1 MPIGNSIP
9 RSLVD
14 ALNLRE
20 EKISSNT
27 KTPDT
32 LSFTHARSSFAVV
45 RSLVKVDDSFELS
58 KKAAL
63 TAGIGLTSRSGID
76 READKNL
83 DNSESAYYQ
92 TGVFGFRPMPG
103 ITNINSQVIGGHGA
117 IRKTT
122 VGFKANSVDDLD
134 LLNRV
139 YMHFGATVLVE
150 FGHTTYVSKD
160 GTVKQMG
167 LGDIMNEK
175 ELYIEGIGLN
185 TIRKRIAEITDEKNY
200 SYEGIVGYVS
210 NFNFSFNV
218 DGTYDCSI
226 QITSH
231 NGVTDSLSIPNVI
244 NNASGFK
251 IASKEGQPEGD
262 VPKGLNN
269 LVDLICT
276 SIERYNGTQGKVEL
290 KTLFDDSNVNLSNIN
305 GNWVTSYNGNKK
317 NYAYVSLLQVQ
328 GAVTE
333 AQAAQ
338 GLDIVENQFVAFL
351 PLRFW
356 LALFNQYAMPRV
368 KDKNGQL
375 VRWSM
380 KSNNWRGF
388 KFMYSHN
395 PGMVQLPRKASGV
408 TEGFNVSTKKHPNFN
423 DPRRGEDLINVNEKG
438 NRGILDINVST
449 ALIKKV
455 NSNFISNNP
464 KKADEIGMT
473 DWVDLL
479 LDEIQKYMGNIN
491 SFEIAT
497 SPRPNGDNF
506 EELEIYDKSGRGQ
519 KNAEVLNFS
528 GLSTTVTSLSINSDI
543 SNNIQV
549 AAMLGGAG
557 KKGSGGKTQAG
568 IEYYNTLGKDA
579 YDALIGTAFVNKV
592 KQTKEIKE
600 EEDTDEESLKGK
612 ADIKTIIQELYDA
625 WNAGEGN
632 EFEKILDSSQKY
644 AQSLI
649 GGKALGRFQIVP
661 VSVDFELMGMGGWK
675 NLECFSI
682 PEHLLPTRFGNSK
695 FIIFGVEHS
704 LDSSDSMWK
713 TSITGKLKP
722 N

>member
-9 RSLVD
+9 RTLVD
-14 ALNLRE
+14 ALKLRE
-20 EKISSNT
+20 EKISSDV

-45 RSLVKVDDSFELS
+45 RSLVKVDNTFELS

-83 DNSESAYYQ
+83 DNSEAAYYQ
-92 TGVFGFRPMPG
+92 TEVFGFRPMPG

-122 VGFKANSVDDLD
+122 VGFKANSVEDLD

-175 ELYIEGIGLN
+175 ELYVEGIGLN
-185 TIRKRIAEITDEKNY
+185 TIRKKIADITDEKNY

-210 NFNFSFNV
+210 NFSFNFNI
-218 DGTYDCSI
+218 DGSYDCTI

-231 NGVTDSLSIPNVI
+231 NGVTDSLSIPNV
-244 NNASGFK
+244 NNNVSNFK
-251 IASKEGQPEGD
+251 IAKKEGEPEGD
-262 VPKGLNN
+262 VTKGLNN
-269 LVDLICT
+269 IVDLICT
-276 SIERYNGTQGKVEL
+276 GIERYNGTQGKINL
-290 KTLFDDSNVNLSNIN
+290 RTLFDSPNVNLSNIA
-305 GNWVTSYNGNKK
+305 GKWVS
-317 NYAYVSLLQVQ
+317 NYDAHVSLLQVQ
-328 GAVTE
+328 GAITE

-338 GLDIVENQFVAFL
+338 GLDKVENQFVAFL
-351 PLRFW
+351 PLKFW
-356 LALFNQYAMPRV
+356 LALFNVYAMPRT
-368 KDKNGQL
+368 KDSTL

-380 KSNNWRGF
+380 NSNSWRGY

-395 PGMVQLPRKASGV
+395 PGMVQLSRKASGE
-408 TEGFNVSTKKHPNFN
+408 TKGFNVSTKENPNFPG
-423 DPRRGEDLINVNEKG
+423 DPRRGQDLINVNEKG
-438 NRGILDINVST
+438 NRNILDINVST
-449 ALIKKV
+449 ALIKRV
-455 NSNFISNNP
+455 NSNFIANNP

-497 SPRPNGDNF
+497 SPRPNGDYF
-506 EELEIYDKSGRGQ
+506 DELEIYDKSGIGQ
-519 KNAEVLNFS
+519 KNAEVLNLS
-528 GLSTTVTSLSINSDI
+528 GLSTTVTNVSINSDI

-579 YDALIGTAFVNKV
+579 HDALIGSAYLNEVEL
-592 KQTKEIKE
+592 TKEINDEK
-600 EEDTDEESLKGK
+600 DTEAESLQGN

-649 GGKALGRFQIVP
+649 GGKSLGRYIPIP
-661 VSVDFELMGMGGWK
+661 VSIDFELMGMGGWK

-682 PEHLLPTRFGNSK
+682 PEHLLPTRFGNTK

>member
-9 RSLVD
+9 KTLVE

-20 EKISSNT
+20 QKLSSDA
-27 KTPDT
+27 KTADT
-32 LSFTHARSSFAVV
+32 LSFTHGRSSFAVV

-76 READKNL
+76 REPDKNL
-83 DNSESAYYQ
+83 DNSEAAYYQ
-92 TGVFGFRPMPG
+92 TEVYGFRPMPG

-122 VGFKANSVDDLD
+122 IGFHANSVDDLD

-150 FGHTTYVSKD
+150 FGHSTYVTKD
-160 GTVKQMG
+160 GSVKQMG
-167 LGDIMNEK
+167 LGDLINEQD
-175 ELYIEGIGLN
+175 LYVEGIGLSK
-185 TIRKRIAEITDEKNY
+185 IRKLIADITEDKNY
-200 SYEGIVGYVS
+200 SYEGIVGYVN
-210 NFNFSFNV
+210 NFDFSFNQ
-218 DGTYDCSI
+218 DGSYTCSI

-231 NGVTDSLSIPNVI
+231 NGVTDSLSIPNIVS
-244 NNASGFK
+244 NVSKFK
-251 IASKEGQPEGD
+251 PSVEDGQAETEIPA
-262 VPKGLNN
+262 GLNN
-269 LVDLICT
+269 IVDLICT
-276 SIERYNGTQGKVEL
+276 GIERYNGQQGKISL
-290 KTLFDDSNVNLSNIN
+290 RTLFDDKNVHLSNITVS
-305 GNWVTSYNGNKK
+305 GISRYN
-317 NYAYVSLLQVQ
+317 AHISLLQAE
-328 GAVTE
+328 GPITE
-333 AQAAQ
+333 EMAAQ
-338 GLDIVENQFVAFL
+338 GLDILEDRIVAFL

-356 LALFNQYAMPRV
+356 LALFNQYAMPRT
-368 KDKNGQL
+368 KDGNL

-380 KSNNWRGF
+380 KSNTWRGF

-395 PGMVQLPRKASGV
+395 PGMVQLSRKASGV
-408 TEGFNVSTKKHPNFN
+408 TEGFNVSAKEHPNFK
-423 DPRRGEDLINVNEKG
+423 DARRGEDLINVNESN
-438 NRGILDINVST
+438 NRQILDINVST
-449 ALIKKV
+449 ALIKRV
-455 NSNFISNNP
+455 NSNFIANNP

-497 SPRPNGDNF
+497 SPRPVDDRY

-519 KNAEVLNFS
+519 KSAEILNLS
-528 GLSTTVTSLSINSDI
+528 GLSTTVTNVGIKSSI

-568 IEYYNTLGKDA
+568 IEYYNTLGA
-579 YDALIGTAFVNKV
+579 EAHDALIGDAYINKV
-592 KQTKEIKE
+592 DQTKEIKE
-600 EEDTDEESLKGK
+600 EEDTDEEKLEGSK
-612 ADIKTIIQELYDA
+612 DIKTIIQELYDS
-625 WNAGEGN
+625 WNAGQGN
-632 EFEKILDSSQKY
+632 QFEKILDSSQKY

-649 GGKALGRFQIVP
+649 GGKALGRFMPVP
-661 VSVDFELMGMGGWK
+661 VEVDFELMGMGGWK

-695 FIIFGVEHS
+695 FIIMGVEHQ
-704 LDSSDSMWK
+704 LDASDSMWK
-713 TSITGKLKP
+713 TSITAQLKP

>member
-9 RSLVD
+9 KTLVD

-20 EKISSNT
+20 EKLSDNF
-27 KTPDT
+27 KTADELT
-32 LSFTHARSSFAVV
+32 FTHARSSFAVV

-63 TAGIGLTSRSGID
+63 TAGIGLKGRSGID
-76 READKNL
+76 REVDKNL
-83 DNSESAYYQ
+83 DTSEAAYYQ
-92 TGVFGFRPMPG
+92 TEVYGFRPMPG
-103 ITNINSQVIGGHGA
+103 ITNINSQVVGGHGA

-139 YMHFGATVLVE
+139 YMHFGATVVVE
-150 FGHTTYVSKD
+150 FGHTTYISQD
-160 GTVKQMG
+160 GSVKQMG
-167 LGDIMNEK
+167 LGDLINEQD
-175 ELYIEGIGLN
+175 LYVEGIGLGK
-185 TIRKRIAEITDEKNY
+185 IRKKIADITKDKNY

-210 NFNFSFNV
+210 NFDFSFNL
-218 DGTYDCSI
+218 DGSYDCSI

-231 NGVTDSLSIPNVI
+231 NGVTDSLSIPNVVS
-244 NNASGFK
+244 NVGKFK
-251 IASKEGQPEGD
+251 PAEKKGEAEADIPI
-262 VPKGLNN
+262 GLNN
-269 LVDLICT
+269 IVDFICAGV
-276 SIERYNGTQGKVEL
+276 ERYNGEMGKVNL
-290 KTLFDDSNVNLSNIN
+290 RTLFDSPNVLLKGIS
-305 GNWVTSYNGNKK
+305 GNWVSSYD
-317 NYAYVSLLQVQ
+317 AHVSYRQVF
-328 GAVTE
+328 GPATE
-333 AQAAQ
+333 EQSSP
-338 GLDIVENQFVAFL
+338 GYSPFIAFL
-351 PLRFW
+351 PLKFW
-356 LALFNQYAMPRV
+356 LALFNVYAMPRT
-368 KDKNGQL
+368 KEGNL

-380 KSNNWRGF
+380 NSNSWRGY

-395 PGMVQLPRKASGV
+395 PGMVQLSRKATGV
-408 TEGFNVSTKKHPNFN
+408 TEGFNVSSKESTNFGK
-423 DPRRGEDLINVNEKG
+423 PVRGEDLINVNKG
-438 NRGILDINVST
+438 GSANRNILDINVST
-449 ALIKKV
+449 TLIKKV
-455 NSNFISNNP
+455 NANFITNNP
-464 KKADEIGMT
+464 KKADEIGLT

-497 SPRPNGDNF
+497 SPRPVNDKY

-519 KNAEVLNFS
+519 KSAEILNLS
-528 GLSTTVTSLSINSDI
+528 GLSTTVTNVGIKSNI
-543 SNNIQV
+543 SNNIQI

-579 YDALIGTAFVNKV
+579 YDALIGTAYVNKV
-592 KQTKEIKE
+592 DQTKEIKE
-600 EEDTDEESLKGK
+600 EEDTDEEKLEGK

-625 WNAGEGN
+625 WNANEGN

-649 GGKALGRFQIVP
+649 GGKALGRFMPIP
-661 VSVDFELMGMGGWK
+661 VSIDFELMGMGGWK

-695 FIIFGVEHS
+695 FIIMGVEHA
-704 LDSSDSMWK
+704 LDASDSMWK
-713 TSITGKLKP
+713 TSITGQLKP